1 MKNEYISV
9 KEFSK
14 RANITPQAIYQRLN
28 KDFKPYL
35 KVIDGKKMLNI
46 SALSLFDSKEEFK
59 EDFQFTDKELIKSLN
74 ETLKT
79 LQSQLEVKDKQISEL
94 NERLSQSHKLIENQQ
109 ILLKHEQDK
118 VLLLE
123 QTKEEQEERK
133 PFFKWFKVK

>member
-1 MKNEYISV
+1 MKDEYLSI

-14 RANITPQAIYQRLN
+14 RANITPQAVYQRLN

-59 EDFQFTDKELIKSLN
+59 EYFQSADKELIKTLN

-94 NERLSQSHKLIENQQ
+94 NERLSRSHKLIENQQ
-109 ILLKHEQDK
+109 ILLKHEQEK

-123 QTKEEQEERK
+123 QTKEEIKERK
-133 PFFKWFKVK
+133 PIFKWFRRK